1 MFSSAHLT
9 HTLLIR
15 LKFAK
20 VSLLLILN
28 AASSV
33 TVAGDSISLSRGHE
47 GVSRV
52 TRSDET
58 CAPLDGVTATEVQSS
73 GWSVWRRA
81 GRGGSH
87 GRGGGG
93 CWHSWRD
100 TVSRCHARPR
110 DGASHLRVIPG
121 RGGRLQVQVAGRPVS
136 GITPP
141 LPVSPGLPAPIPRH
155 PITTLHLSFVWCLLQ
170 SLGKPWEG
178 IRSPRK
184 VGLRTFLFLSFP
196 SVVFN

>member
-47 GVSRV
+47 VVSRV

-73 GWSVWRRA
+73 GWSVRR
-81 GRGGSH
+81 RGGAAH
-87 GRGGGG
+87 TGGAGAG
-93 CWHSWRD
+93 VDTRD
-100 TVSRCHARPR
+100 VTRCHAVTLAHVTAPHISVSFQGGAAGCRCRWPGGLLVASPR
-110 DGASHLRVIPG
+110 RSLCLLASLLPSHVIP
-121 RGGRLQVQVAGRPVS
+121 
-136 GITPP
+136 
-141 LPVSPGLPAPIPRH
+141 
-155 PITTLHLSFVWCLLQ
+155 
-170 SLGKPWEG
+170 
-178 IRSPRK
+178 
-184 VGLRTFLFLSFP
+184 
-196 SVVFN
+196 

>member
-47 GVSRV
+47 VVSRV

-87 GRGGGG
+87 GRGRVLTLVT
-93 CWHSWRD
+93 WHGV
-100 TVSRCHARPR
+100 TLSRCHARPR

-121 RGGRLQVQVAGRPVS
+121 RGGRLQVQVARRSVS

-141 LPVSPGLPAPIPRH
+141 LPVSPGLLLPSHVIP
-155 PITTLHLSFVWCLLQ
+155 
-170 SLGKPWEG
+170 
-178 IRSPRK
+178 
-184 VGLRTFLFLSFP
+184 
-196 SVVFN
+196 

>member
-20 VSLLLILN
+20 VPLLLILN

-47 GVSRV
+47 VVSRV
-52 TRSDET
+52 TWCDET

-73 GWSVWRRA
+73 GWSVRRRA

-100 TVSRCHARPR
+100 TVSRCHAVTLAHVTAPHISVSFQGGAAGCRCRWPGGLLVASPR
-110 DGASHLRVIPG
+110 RSLCLLASCSHPTSSHNYSFFCL
-121 RGGRLQVQVAGRPVS
+121 
-136 GITPP
+136 
-141 LPVSPGLPAPIPRH
+141 VSPSVPRE
-155 PITTLHLSFVWCLLQ
+155 TLGGHQKPSESGFENFSLSLF
-170 SLGKPWEG
+170 SLCR
-178 IRSPRK
+178 I
-184 VGLRTFLFLSFP
+184 
-196 SVVFN
+196 